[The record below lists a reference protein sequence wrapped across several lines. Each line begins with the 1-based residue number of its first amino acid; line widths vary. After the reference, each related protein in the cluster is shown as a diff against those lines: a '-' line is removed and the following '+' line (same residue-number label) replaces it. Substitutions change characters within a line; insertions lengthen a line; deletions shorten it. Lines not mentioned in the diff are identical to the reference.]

1 MGSGYPNLT
10 TRQIQSEPMDL
21 TEPDDVSAFRAEV
34 RAWLASHVPRH
45 PLPSLDTEA
54 GFAAHRGWERELFDA
69 GMAVVTW
76 PEEYGGRGAGLLEWL
91 AFEEEYWAAG
101 APARVSQNGIFLLAP
116 TLFEYGTA
124 AQKARFLL
132 PMATATEVWAQGW
145 SEPGAGSDLAALRS
159 RADKVD
165 GGWRLNGQKTWST
178 RAAFADWMF
187 GLFRSDPASTRHH
200 GLSYLL
206 FPLNAPGVTVR
217 PIRQLDGE
225 PGFAEVFLDDVFVP
239 DDDVAG
245 GGVLGQVGQ
254 GWQVAMSTTTSER
267 GLTLRSPGR
276 FSATADRL
284 VDLYRRI
291 ATTSPEIAA
300 AAATDVVQAWMDAE
314 AYRLYV
320 LGTALRALDGRPIG
334 AESSANKLFWSEL
347 DVAIHSSAL
356 ALLGERATL
365 TGAAESATWLD
376 GYQFALAG
384 PIYAGTNEVQ
394 RNLVAERVL
403 GLPRG

>member
-1 MGSGYPNLT
+1 
-10 TRQIQSEPMDL
+10 MDL
-21 TEPDDVSAFRAEV
+21 TESSELVGFRTEV
-34 RAWLASHVPRH
+34 RDWLAANVPRER
-45 PLPSLDTEA
+45 LPSLDTET
-54 GFAAHRGWERELFDA
+54 GFAAHREWERRMFDA
-69 GMAVVTW
+69 GLAVVTW
-76 PEEYGGRGAGLLEWL
+76 PNEYGGRGLGLLEWL
-91 AFEEEYWAAG
+91 VFEEEYWAAG

-116 TLFEYGTA
+116 TILEFGTA
-124 AQKARFLL
+124 AQQDRFLT
-132 PMATATEVWAQGW
+132 PMARADEVWAQGW

-159 RADKVD
+159 RADKVA

-187 GLFRSDPASTRHH
+187 GLFRSDPESNRHH
-200 GLSYLL
+200 GLTYLMFSL
-206 FPLNAPGVTVR
+206 GSPGVTVR

-239 DDDVAG
+239 DDQ
-245 GGVLGQVGQ
+245 VLGDVGQ
-254 GWQVAMSTTTSER
+254 GWRVAMSTTTSER

-276 FSATADRL
+276 FMASADRL
-284 VDLYRRI
+284 VELFRR
-291 ATTSPEIAA
+291 TTETAPDAA
-300 AAATDVVQAWMDAE
+300 AAAADAVVDAWMDAD

-320 LGTALRALDGRPIG
+320 LGTALRALDDEPIG

-347 DVAIHSSAL
+347 DISIHQAAL

-365 TGAAESATWLD
+365 VDDVESSGWLD

-403 GLPRG
+403 GLPRA